1 MTVPMASDPVQVLV
15 VDDQPASRGLVSI
28 WLEDGL
34 RTPVTVLEAATLAQ
48 MREVAAQHR
57 PEVVVLDHRLPDGE
71 GLEGVR
77 ELLAAD
83 PDVAIILLT
92 GMADPQLDEEAE
104 AAGVTD
110 FLVKHEI
117 DGRMLARAV
126 RYALRRREDRRRLRR
141 SEARYRNLVRA
152 LPDTAAFVVD
162 ADLRFLMAGGDALD
176 GAGLDADAI
185 VGRDAAELL
194 AGGERPEGLLDHYR
208 AALGGE
214 ESAVEHTSPAGR
226 TYRTTFRP
234 LVVEGDVVTEAMA
247 VSFDITEQLRA
258 AAELQRA
265 QAIAHTGSWS
275 WDPAG
280 DVSRW
285 SPELCRINGLDP
297 SEPAPAFGA
306 FLREMVVP
314 EDRDRVLALARGI
327 ARDGAPVDFEMT
339 VRRADGTPRI
349 LHTRARAITDAAGVV
364 RRIEG
369 VSQDV
374 TERRAAERELRVAQE
389 RFRAA
394 FDAAA
399 AGFVLLAPS
408 GEVLD
413 INEAAARMVGRSVQE
428 LQGASGL
435 DMLHPDDRAPAL
447 QAMAEA
453 MHEGGPPQG
462 RFERR
467 LVRPDGAIVHI
478 VMATSLI
485 RDADGAPATFCLQIL
500 DISEQVRAQAERD
513 AALAR
518 VQAQERR
525 AESERRAAEARFE
538 VAFDRAPIGMCIVS
552 LEGAVLR
559 VNPALEAI
567 TGRRA
572 DELTA
577 LPPFAL
583 LHPEDRDRVQ
593 AQWAR
598 VGVADIALDHRFL
611 HADGRTVWAHVQ
623 ATLVR
628 DVDGR
633 AVHVLAQVQDVTERR
648 EYEDRIQ
655 HLADHDPLTGL
666 LNRRGLE
673 KELDS
678 HITRTRRYG
687 VAGALLVLDL
697 DGFKYINDTLGHST
711 GDELIVTCAAAL
723 RRRLRESDV
732 LARLGGDEFAVLL
745 PGVGGDAARQV
756 AEALVAEVRD
766 CGRTFGAG
774 SSGSVTASIGVAPF
788 DGVERTPEEMLV
800 NADLA
805 MYDAKEAGKDQVA
818 FYRSEGFDQPR
829 IRAQMTWLQRIDDAL
844 ARDRFVLHAQPIVDL
859 ARGEVVQHEV
869 LLRMLD
875 DDGDAIPPGVFLPVA
890 ERFGTIGAI
899 DRWVLRTAIREMG
912 AVRAAGGRLPLA
924 VNVSG
929 RSAGDP
935 ELLDLIASELADAG
949 VEPCDLVIELTE
961 TAAVADIPRARRFA
975 EAIRELGCRF
985 ALDDF
990 GAGFGSFYYLKHL
1003 PFDVLKI
1010 DGEFVKHAE
1019 SNPTD
1024 RLVISAVTEIARGLG
1039 KRTVAEFVPDDTA
1052 IGLLLRHGV
1061 DFGQG
1066 HHLGRP
1072 RPLAELLRE
1081 LDALPVLDHTRR
1093 RWR

>member
-1 MTVPMASDPVQVLV
+1 MASDPVQVLV

-34 RTPVTVLEAATLAQ
+34 RMPVTVLEAATLAQ

-57 PEVVVLDHRLPDGE
+57 PQVVLLDQRLPDGE

-92 GMADPQLDEEAE
+92 GMADPALDEEAE
-104 AAGVTD
+104 AAGVAD

-162 ADLRFLMAGGDALD
+162 ANLRFLMAGGDALD

-194 AGGERPEGLLDHYR
+194 ADADRPDGLLDHYR
-208 AALGGE
+208 AALAGR
-214 ESAVEHTSPAGR
+214 ESAIEHTSPAGR

-234 LVVEGDVVTEAMA
+234 LAVEGDVVTEAMA

-275 WDPAG
+275 WDAAT
-280 DVSRW
+280 DESRW

-297 SEPAPAFGA
+297 AQPTPSFAA
-306 FLREMVVP
+306 FLEEMVVA
-314 EDRDRVLALARGI
+314 EDRARVLGI
-327 ARDGAPVDFEMT
+327 ARAISRDGAPVDFEMT
-339 VRRADGTPRI
+339 VRRADGTLRV
-349 LHTRARAITDAAGVV
+349 LHTRGRAITDADGAV

-374 TERRAAERELRVAQE
+374 TERRAAERELREAQE

-394 FDAAA
+394 FDASAG
-399 AGFVLLAPS
+399 GFVLLAPT
-408 GEVLD
+408 GEILE
-413 INEAAARMVGRSVQE
+413 INEAAARMAGRSRDALRGE
-428 LQGASGL
+428 SGL
-435 DMLHPDDRAPAL
+435 DLLHPDDRAPAL
-447 QAMAEA
+447 AAMADA
-453 MHEGGPPQG
+453 IHGGPPQG

-467 LVRPDGAIVHI
+467 LVRPDGTIVHI

-485 RDADGAPATFCLQIL
+485 RDADGAPETFCLQVL
-500 DISEQVRAQAERD
+500 DVSEEREAER
-513 AALAR
+513 
-518 VQAQERR
+518 
-525 AESERRAAEARFE
+525 ERRAAEARFE
-538 VAFDRAPIGMCIVS
+538 VAFDRAPIGMCLVA
-552 LEGAVLR
+552 LGGTVLR
-559 VNPALEAI
+559 VNPALEAL
-567 TGRRA
+567 TGRAGA
-572 DELTA
+572 DAAGLS
-577 LPPFAL
+577 PFSL
-583 LHPEDRDRVQ
+583 IHPDDRGRVQ

-598 VGVADIALDHRFL
+598 VADGDVALDLRLL
-611 HADGRTVWAHVQ
+611 HADGRTIWARMQ

-628 DVDGR
+628 DADGR
-633 AVHVLAQVQDVTERR
+633 PVHALAQVQDVTERR
-648 EYEDRIQ
+648 EYEDRLQ

-666 LNRRGLE
+666 FNRRGLE
-673 KELDS
+673 KELDA
-678 HITRTRRYG
+678 HIARTRRYG
-687 VAGALLVLDL
+687 VAGALLVIDL

-745 PGVGGDAARQV
+745 PGVGGEAARQV
-756 AEALVAEVRD
+756 AEALVAEVRA
-766 CGRTFGAG
+766 CGQGFGSAA
-774 SSGSVTASIGVAPF
+774 GSVTASIGVALF

-800 NADLA
+800 DADLA

-818 FYRSEGFDQPR
+818 FYRSEGFEQPR
-829 IRAQMTWLQRIDDAL
+829 IKAQMTWLQRIERAL
-844 ARDRFVLHAQPIVDL
+844 EEDRFVLHAQPIVDL

-875 DDGDAIPPGVFLPVA
+875 EHDDAIPPGAFLPVA

-912 AVRAAGGRLPLA
+912 TVRAAGGRLPLA

-929 RSAGDP
+929 GSAGDP
-935 ELLDLIASELADAG
+935 ELVDLIATELALAG
-949 VEPCDLVIELTE
+949 VDPCDLVVELTE

-975 EAIRELGCRF
+975 EAVRELGCRF

-1019 SNPTD
+1019 TNPTD

-1039 KRTVAEFVPDDTA
+1039 KRTVAEFVPDDAA

-1072 RPLAELLRE
+1072 RPLRELLAE
-1081 LDALPVLDHTRR
+1081 LDAVPVLDRTRR
-1093 RWR
+1093 HWR